1 MTTCYDEGDALKG
14 DLLVAEARKISK
26 PKVIPKSGRHKA
38 IQVILQENAFCVVRK
53 KLRFVK

>member
-1 MTTCYDEGDALKG
+1 MTIYFEEGDAVKG

-26 PKVIPKSGRHKA
+26 PKVVPKSGRHKA
-38 IQVILQENAFCVVRK
+38 IQVVLQENAFCVVRK